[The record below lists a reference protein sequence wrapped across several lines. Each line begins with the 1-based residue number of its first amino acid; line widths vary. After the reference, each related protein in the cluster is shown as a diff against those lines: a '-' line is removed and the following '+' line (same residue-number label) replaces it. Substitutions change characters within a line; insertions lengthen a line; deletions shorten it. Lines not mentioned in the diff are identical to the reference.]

1 MRAWSYDAA
10 SGAGGPNRLQRG
22 NPSAPLRDLNQMVA
36 PGGRVAR
43 YGSEA
48 LSIGASVVDDRIR
61 IASVVA
67 DQSSGNSAHW
77 LATQRT
83 VRRDESGR
91 ALRGILDS
99 VTDRAHLTGGG
110 S

>member
-22 NPSAPLRDLNQMVA
+22 KSVRRCEISTKWVA

-43 YGSEA
+43 YRFET
-48 LSIGASVVDDRIR
+48 LSVGASVMDDRIR